1 MARRSTKL
9 THLSPAGRVRMVD
22 VGDKSV
28 SQRQA
33 VAAGRIR
40 ISPQAM
46 EEVRQGRLAKGN
58 VLETARLAGIMPAKR
73 TAELVPLCHSLPLE
87 HVEIEI
93 RDIGSGFEIE
103 ASVRTTGK
111 TGVEMEA
118 LTAVTVAALAIYD
131 MVKAADRTVVIGDVR
146 LLRKSGG
153 RSGLYVSREGK
164 VKSP

>member
-1 MARRSTKL
+1 
-9 THLSPAGRVRMVD
+9 MVD

-58 VLETARLAGIMPAKR
+58 VLETARLAGIMAAKR

-153 RSGLYVSREGK
+153 RSGLYVRREGK
-164 VKSP
+164 TKSP

>member
-58 VLETARLAGIMPAKR
+58 VLETARLAGIMAAKR

-153 RSGLYVSREGK
+153 RSGLYVRREGK
-164 VKSP
+164 TKSP